1 MERLKSSSQQW
12 QAAAIGLIFVCIGF
26 MAKVFYREYIYSH
39 HINDFGM
46 ADWLPSF
53 FYVIGFSYL
62 LMVSQV
68 IAPLLITVIVTIA
81 SILFE
86 IKQCFTSGKFDW
98 PDILASLAG
107 GIITVL
113 LYTLINNR
121 KRY

>member
-86 IKQCFTSGKFDW
+86 IKPVSYTHLDVYKRQVQYRL
-98 PDILASLAG
+98 PRR
-107 GIITVL
+107 L
-113 LYTLINNR
+113 LPPN
-121 KRY
+121 

>member
-1 MERLKSSSQQW
+1 MERLKSSSRQL
-12 QAAAIGLIFVCIGF
+12 QAAAIGLLFVCIGF
-26 MAKVFYREYIYSH
+26 MAKVFYREYMYSH
-39 HINDFGM
+39 HINDFGI

-53 FYVIGFSYL
+53 FYVMGFSYL

-68 IAPLLITVIVTIA
+68 TEPLWITVIVTIA

-98 PDILASLAG
+98 PDTLTSLAG

-113 LYTLINNR
+113 LYTLMNSR